1 LNVQIISGRGGNIFF
16 ERSPGREFDHESLIQ
31 LFELGRIFA
40 WENSCRGIATM
51 FEGAPRLSLKLR
63 MIALNVNQSA
73 LFVCP
78 NFRSSE
84 QLACESAAELEQ
96 PAAV

>member
-1 LNVQIISGRGGNIFF
+1 
-16 ERSPGREFDHESLIQ
+16 
-31 LFELGRIFA
+31 
-40 WENSCRGIATM
+40 M

-96 PAAV
+96 PPAV